1 MQPAINI
8 KTPKKPTNV
17 TVDSSLLVEARSL
30 NINLSAT
37 LEKALINEVRQAK
50 ALQWRADNKNA
61 INHCNELADKNGLFS
76 DKHRAF

>member
-1 MQPAINI
+1 MQPVIKM

-30 NINLSAT
+30 KINLSAT
-37 LEKALINEVRQAK
+37 LEKALISEVREAK
-50 ALQWRADNKNA
+50 AQQWRTDNKSA

>member
-1 MQPAINI
+1 MQPVIKI

-30 NINLSAT
+30 KINLSAT
-37 LEKALINEVRQAK
+37 LEKALISEVREAK
-50 ALQWRADNKNA
+50 AQQWRADNKSA
-61 INHCNELADKNGLFS
+61 INRCNELADKNGLFS